1 MRVDIKISAEIAEP
15 YAVIY
20 SNVMSE
26 EIAKLAMLLEGKDS
40 SVIAGFEGDRIAVLE
55 PEDIYMARVEDSE
68 ITIYCQNKKYRSKK
82 RLYELGE
89 QLGSGFMQ
97 ISKAAFVNLRQ
108 IECVE
113 PMFNG
118 MMNLKLK
125 NGCSEYISRTYL
137 PRFKQYLGL

>member
-1 MRVDIKISAEIAEP
+1 MRVDIKISADIAET

-20 SNVMSE
+20 SNALSE
-26 EIAKLAMLLEGKDS
+26 EINRLAELLEGHP
-40 SVIAGFEGDRIAVLE
+40 SVIAGFEDGKIAVLK
-55 PEDIYMARVEDSE
+55 PEDIYMARVEDAE
-68 ITIYCQNKKYRSKK
+68 IAIYCKSKKYRSKK
-82 RLYELGE
+82 RLYELGD

-97 ISKAAFVNLRQ
+97 ISKAAYVNLEH
-108 IECVE
+108 IDCVE

>member
-1 MRVDIKISAEIAEP
+1 MRVDIKISAEISEP

-20 SNVMSE
+20 SSAMTE
-26 EIAKLAMLLEGKDS
+26 EVARLAGLLEGHS
-40 SVIAGFEGDRIAVLE
+40 SVIAGFENGKIAVLE
-55 PEDIYMARVEDSE
+55 PDEIYMARVEDAE
-68 ITIYCQNKKYRSKK
+68 ITLYCQNKSYRSKK

-97 ISKAAFVNLRQ
+97 ISKAAFVNLKQ
-108 IECVE
+108 IDCVE

-118 MMNLKLK
+118 MMNLRLK

-137 PRFKQYLGL
+137 PRFKKYLGL